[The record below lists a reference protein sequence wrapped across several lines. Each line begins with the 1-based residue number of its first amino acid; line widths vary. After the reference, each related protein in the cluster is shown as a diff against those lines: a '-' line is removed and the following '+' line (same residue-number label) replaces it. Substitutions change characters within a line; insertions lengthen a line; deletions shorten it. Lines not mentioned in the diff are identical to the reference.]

1 LTTLAA
7 RWPSAELFWLVG
19 ADVPRSFAKWRSP
32 DRIVELATIVVLQ
45 RTGEVPDLT
54 TMPGRPR
61 CLATRRIDIS
71 STEVRDRLREGKSI
85 RGFVPDAVAAYIEA
99 ERLYR

>member
-1 LTTLAA
+1 
-7 RWPSAELFWLVG
+7 
-19 ADVPRSFAKWRSP
+19 
-32 DRIVELATIVVLQ
+32 VLQ